1 MEAKAN
7 HVFLIPPGYN
17 LKIHQGKLL
26 LIEQP
31 NDRSLNL
38 PIDIFFNSL
47 AQDCQNRSIGIVLS
61 GTGSDGTAG
70 IRAIK
75 DAGGLVMAQSESTA
89 EFEGMPRSA
98 INTGLAD
105 FILAPEKMPE
115 ELVRFISHPFIS
127 REKAILREESS
138 TETLMRKIFVLL
150 RDHGVVDFSQ
160 YKPSTIDRRIER
172 RISVNRLNGLDEY
185 YQILT
190 QSKHE
195 IDILYNEFLICVT
208 RFFRDPEAFEI
219 LQEKAVRKIIESAK
233 PTETIRVWVA
243 GCATG
248 EEAYSIAIL
257 FDETLKSMDRQNDL
271 KVFAT
276 DVAES
281 SINTASA
288 GIYNISEVAQ
298 LSPTRLKHYFERV
311 GEGYQ
316 LKSRIRRMVIFARH
330 NLLTDPPFNRLDLI
344 CCRNVLIYFQHTLQH
359 QVLSHFVYSLKK
371 NGYLFLGSS
380 EMTGELS
387 SYFETI
393 NQRQKIFQ
401 KHSEGSSSLTL
412 PLVAKIA
419 ANNLRPS
426 ISSSSFQRRP
436 TRGTLHGRAE
446 EIYREI
452 IDNCGPPCAIIDE
465 NDEVQHL
472 LGGIQKF
479 LKLPQG
485 GFSGNLLKL
494 APRPLATALGTA
506 LHKARMNQYDQEF
519 VYDNIRIEHEG
530 QKLVL
535 RIRISI
541 FQERRD
547 FPKLRLVI
555 VEEKTSAQ
563 KNQVTEQHHPTDA
576 GDQARVEEL
585 ELELTYAKE
594 SLQATVEELE
604 TSNEELQASN
614 EELLA
619 SNEELQSSNEELQ
632 SVNEELHTVN
642 AENQSRISELM
653 DLSNDISN
661 LLAISRVSVM
671 LVDAD
676 LRIRRMSTGMADIL
690 GLRDEDNGAPLE
702 IVSRSINFPNVIM
715 MAQKVI
721 REKREEEIEI
731 TNAEKSSKL
740 LIRMIP
746 YRKETGRIHGL
757 ILTAIDLFKTRDVI
771 ESRNH

>member
-1 MEAKAN
+1 
-7 HVFLIPPGYN
+7 
-17 LKIHQGKLL
+17 
-26 LIEQP
+26 
-31 NDRSLNL
+31 
-38 PIDIFFNSL
+38 
-47 AQDCQNRSIGIVLS
+47 
-61 GTGSDGTAG
+61 
-70 IRAIK
+70 
-75 DAGGLVMAQSESTA
+75 
-89 EFEGMPRSA
+89 
-98 INTGLAD
+98 
-105 FILAPEKMPE
+105 
-115 ELVRFISHPFIS
+115 
-127 REKAILREESS
+127 
-138 TETLMRKIFVLL
+138 
-150 RDHGVVDFSQ
+150 
-160 YKPSTIDRRIER
+160 
-172 RISVNRLNGLDEY
+172 
-185 YQILT
+185 
-190 QSKHE
+190 
-195 IDILYNEFLICVT
+195 
-208 RFFRDPEAFEI
+208 
-219 LQEKAVRKIIESAK
+219 
-233 PTETIRVWVA
+233 
-243 GCATG
+243 
-248 EEAYSIAIL
+248 
-257 FDETLKSMDRQNDL
+257 
-271 KVFAT
+271 
-276 DVAES
+276 
-281 SINTASA
+281 
-288 GIYNISEVAQ
+288 
-298 LSPTRLKHYFERV
+298 
-311 GEGYQ
+311 
-316 LKSRIRRMVIFARH
+316 
-330 NLLTDPPFNRLDLI
+330 
-344 CCRNVLIYFQHTLQH
+344 
-359 QVLSHFVYSLKK
+359 
-371 NGYLFLGSS
+371 
-380 EMTGELS
+380 
-387 SYFETI
+387 
-393 NQRQKIFQ
+393 
-401 KHSEGSSSLTL
+401 
-412 PLVAKIA
+412 
-419 ANNLRPS
+419 
-426 ISSSSFQRRP
+426 
-436 TRGTLHGRAE
+436 
-446 EIYREI
+446 
-452 IDNCGPPCAIIDE
+452 
-465 NDEVQHL
+465 
-472 LGGIQKF
+472 
-479 LKLPQG
+479 
-485 GFSGNLLKL
+485 
-494 APRPLATALGTA
+494 
-506 LHKARMNQYDQEF
+506 MNQYDQEF

-555 VEEKTSAQ
+555 VEEKTSAK